1 MKVHVKLYAT
11 LREFA
16 PANTDIGSSFE
27 VEVDG
32 TTLEELI
39 HQLGFDIDI
48 AKIVMI
54 NGDRELD
61 MSKELNENDLVVIF
75 PPVGGGQ

>member
-11 LREFA
+11 LREYT
-16 PANTDIGSSFE
+16 PSNTDIGSSFD
-27 VEVDG
+27 VELDG

-39 HQLGFDIDI
+39 HHLGFDVDI

-54 NGDRELD
+54 NGARILD
-61 MSKELNENDLVVIF
+61 MSANLNENDLVVIF
-75 PPVGGGQ
+75 PPVGGG

>member
-1 MKVHVKLYAT
+1 MKVLVKLYAT
-11 LREFA
+11 LREYA

-27 VEVDG
+27 VDLDG

-39 HQLGFDIDI
+39 HQLGFDVDI

-54 NGDRELD
+54 NGDRVLD
-61 MSKELNENDLVVIF
+61 MSINLNENDLVVIF
-75 PPVGGGQ
+75 PPLGGGQ